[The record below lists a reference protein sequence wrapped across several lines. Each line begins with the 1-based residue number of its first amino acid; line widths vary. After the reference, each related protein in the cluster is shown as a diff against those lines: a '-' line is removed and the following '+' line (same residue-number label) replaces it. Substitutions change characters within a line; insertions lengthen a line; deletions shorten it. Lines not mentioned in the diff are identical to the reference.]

1 MQVLFV
7 TRSNKTFITAK
18 AVGHLEL
25 KTIWRER
32 LGIKAFWSKSAE
44 VEMRDV
50 ADLSL
55 KDLRR
60 IEKGVKIAAFVI
72 DNIAEISNMHIKI
85 VKEIYLYFYYN
96 SQLYIS

>member
-1 MQVLFV
+1 MLTALEYACDKEENKVQVLFV

-25 KTIWRER
+25 KTIWREK

-50 ADLSL
+50 AELSL
-55 KDLRR
+55 K
-60 IEKGVKIAAFVI
+60 I
-72 DNIAEISNMHIKI
+72 
-85 VKEIYLYFYYN
+85 
-96 SQLYIS
+96 

>member
-50 ADLSL
+50 AELSL
-55 KDLRR
+55 K
-60 IEKGVKIAAFVI
+60 I
-72 DNIAEISNMHIKI
+72 
-85 VKEIYLYFYYN
+85 
-96 SQLYIS
+96 

>member
-1 MQVLFV
+1 MLTTLEYVCDKEENKVQVLFV

-32 LGIKAFWSKSAE
+32 LVIKAFGIENAE
-44 VEMRDV
+44 VEIRDV
-50 ADLSL
+50 AELSL

-60 IEKGVKIAAFVI
+60 IEKGV
-72 DNIAEISNMHIKI
+72 EI
-85 VKEIYLYFYYN
+85 E
-96 SQLYIS
+96 